1 MFVAVVDSNTEADMK
16 RHHTWLFLL
25 ALAVTLVIAQ
35 SLIAAQVSGTIKS
48 FSDTSL
54 VLTHDNSE
62 SAFTLNAETKV
73 EGTLKE
79 GVQATVEFQPKEGEN
94 VATRVVV
101 QSANN

>member
-1 MFVAVVDSNTEADMK
+1 VAVEEFYTEADMK
-16 RHHTWLFLL
+16 RYHTWLFLL
-25 ALAVTLVIAQ
+25 ALAVVLVIAQ

-48 FSDTSL
+48 FSDTNL
-54 VLTHDNSE
+54 VLSHDNSE
-62 SAFTLNAETKV
+62 STFSLNAETQV

-79 GVQATVEFQPKEGEN
+79 GAQATVEYQPKEGEN

>member
-1 MFVAVVDSNTEADMK
+1 MK
-16 RHHTWLFLL
+16 RYNTWLFLL
-25 ALAVTLVIAQ
+25 ALAAVLIIAQ
-35 SLIAAQVSGTIKS
+35 SLAAGQVSGTIKS

-62 SAFTLNAETKV
+62 STFSLNAETKV

-79 GVQATVEFQPKEGEN
+79 GAQASVEFQEKEGEN